1 MPAGKETFSFFFC
14 QETKV
19 GESDWHIIGG
29 GGVAVEV
36 GDGGVISYTS
46 IICGIFIHFNLF
58 VFLLCY
64 KFSTNPL

>member
-1 MPAGKETFSFFFC
+1 MPAGKETFSFFC

-36 GDGGVISYTS
+36 GDGGVKIKY
-46 IICGIFIHFNLF
+46 
-58 VFLLCY
+58 FLIQV
-64 KFSTNPL
+64 